1 MPPKNSS
8 GGVPQSFDFVVI
20 GGGSAGYTA
29 AAEAVKHGLRTALIE
44 GAAELGGLCI
54 LRGCMPSKTLIAS
67 ANRFRAVSQAAELGV
82 AVNPPRLQPRAVIAR
97 KRRLVEVFA
106 RARREELAHGGF
118 EVIRGQARF
127 LDAHR
132 VSVTPPNGGPEIQV
146 RASTALIATGS
157 YIPKP
162 KFPGLI
168 EAGYLTSDD
177 ILEDKSPPASV
188 IILGDGPVGL
198 EAAHYYSAIG
208 RQVIL
213 ISKHARIL
221 DSADPDISESLARA
235 LKNAGVK
242 IISHAEVE
250 SAGKTGA
257 SKAVKLRV
265 KGRSKTVRAKEIV
278 FAIGRKPRTDG
289 LGLEQIGVDLT
300 DSRHIDANE
309 QQRTSKPHIF
319 AAGDVCGPY
328 EILHLAVHQGGVGSP
343 QRRPA
348 SKETEKWDRDHG
360 LPDEAVRRIYSSG
373 SGDSWPDR
381 NEGAG
386 R

>member
-1 MPPKNSS
+1 M
-8 GGVPQSFDFVVI
+8 
-20 GGGSAGYTA
+20 
-29 AAEAVKHGLRTALIE
+29 R
-44 GAAELGGLCI
+44 
-54 LRGCMPSKTLIAS
+54 
-67 ANRFRAVSQAAELGV
+67 
-82 AVNPPRLQPRAVIAR
+82 
-97 KRRLVEVFA
+97 
-106 RARREELAHGGF
+106 
-118 EVIRGQARF
+118 
-127 LDAHR
+127 
-132 VSVTPPNGGPEIQV
+132 
-146 RASTALIATGS
+146 
-157 YIPKP
+157 
-162 KFPGLI
+162 
-168 EAGYLTSDD
+168 
-177 ILEDKSPPASV
+177 ILEEKSPPASG
-188 IILGDGPVGL
+188 IILGAGPVGL

-208 RQVIL
+208 SQVIL

-289 LGLEQIGVDLT
+289 LGLEQIGVDLN